1 MKWTFMPM
9 LAAVGLLATDH
20 SGVRPRGA
28 AKDYPA
34 YDSAEGFTIAA
45 SVVPAGKV
53 KRQLSPNLVKAG
65 YTVLEIAVYPD
76 PGKEV
81 DVFAGD
87 FTVRV
92 GSNPNAANAETP
104 IMVVQSIEADQ
115 HMDQPRIPDRAQV
128 HGEQTIGVST
138 GGRDPVTGRRYP
150 GGVYTETGVGV
161 GVGNPRV
168 GDPPLAD
175 PRYPSGDPRN
185 PDANGGG
192 SLPATGQSLGDKL
205 AEKALPDGRTM
216 KAVAGYVY
224 FPEVSPRLVNSNEPY
239 HLNYAGPNGH
249 VDLTV
254 PAK

>member
-1 MKWTFMPM
+1 MKWTFMPI
-9 LAAVGLLATDH
+9 LAVGLLATDH

-34 YDSAEGFTIAA
+34 YASAEGFTIAA

-53 KRQLSPNLVKAG
+53 KRQLSPDLVKAG
-65 YTVLEIAVYPD
+65 YTVLEIAVYPE

-87 FTVRV
+87 FTMSV

-104 IMVVQSIEADQ
+104 TKVARSIEADQ
-115 HMDQPRIPDRAQV
+115 RMDQPRIPDRVQV

-150 GGVYTETGVGV
+150 GGVYTETGVSV

-168 GDPPLAD
+168 GDPPPAD
-175 PRYPSGDPRN
+175 ARYPSGDPRN
-185 PDANGGG
+185 PDPNGGG
-192 SLPATGQSLGDKL
+192 SLPSTPQSLGDKL

>member
-1 MKWTFMPM
+1 MKRIFMPM
-9 LAAVGLLATDH
+9 LAVALLTTDH

-34 YDSAEGFTIAA
+34 YDSTAGFTIAA

-53 KRQLSPNLVKAG
+53 KHQLSPDVVKAG

-87 FTVRV
+87 FTMRV

-104 IMVVQSIEADQ
+104 TMVARSIEADKR
-115 HMDQPRIPDRAQV
+115 MDEPTIPSRVPV
-128 HGEQTIGVST
+128 HVEQTVGVSS
-138 GGRDPVTGRRYP
+138 GGYDPVTGRRYP

-168 GDPPLAD
+168 GDPLSTD
-175 PRYPSGDPRN
+175 PRYPPGDPRN
-185 PDANGGG
+185 PDPTGGG
-192 SLPATGQSLGDKL
+192 SPPATPRSLGDKL
-205 AEKALPDGRTM
+205 AEKALPEGRTM
-216 KAVAGYVY
+216 KAVAGYIY
-224 FPEVSPRLVNSNEPY
+224 FPEVSPRLVNSSEPY
-239 HLNYAGPNGH
+239 HLNYSGPNGQI
-249 VDLTV
+249 DLTV

>member
-1 MKWTFMPM
+1 MKWTFMPI
-9 LAAVGLLATDH
+9 LAVGLLATDH

-34 YDSAEGFTIAA
+34 YASAEGFTIAA

-53 KRQLSPNLVKAG
+53 KRQLSPDLVKAG
-65 YTVLEIAVYPD
+65 YTVLEIAVYPE

-87 FTVRV
+87 FTMSI

-104 IMVVQSIEADQ
+104 TMVARSIDVD
-115 HMDQPRIPDRAQV
+115 HRMDQPRIPDRVQV
-128 HGEQTIGVST
+128 HGEQTIGIST

-150 GGVYTETGVGV
+150 AGVYTETGVGV
-161 GVGNPRV
+161 GVGNPRRD
-168 GDPPLAD
+168 DPPPAD
-175 PRYPSGDPRN
+175 PRYPSRDPRN
-185 PDANGGG
+185 SDPNGGG
-192 SLPATGQSLGDKL
+192 SPPSTPQSLGDKL
-205 AEKALPDGRTM
+205 AEKALPEGRTM

-224 FPEVSPRLVNSNEPY
+224 FPEVSPRLVNSNEPC
-239 HLNYAGPNGH
+239 HLNYSGPNGH
-249 VDLTV
+249 IDLTV

>member
-1 MKWTFMPM
+1 MKWTTFMPM

-34 YDSAEGFTIAA
+34 YDSAEGFTIGA
-45 SVVPAGKV
+45 SVVPLGKV
-53 KRQLSPNLVKAG
+53 RLQLSSDLVKAG

-87 FTVRV
+87 FTVGV

-168 GDPPLAD
+168 GGPPLAD

-185 PDANGGG
+185 PDANGEDRCRQRGIRSVISSRKRRYPKGG
-192 SLPATGQSLGDKL
+192 L
-205 AEKALPDGRTM
+205 
-216 KAVAGYVY
+216 
-224 FPEVSPRLVNSNEPY
+224 
-239 HLNYAGPNGH
+239 
-249 VDLTV
+249 
-254 PAK
+254 